1 MRIRSKM
8 FLLATCAMGF
18 MAAIGTIYFI
28 SKEASSKIESER
40 RILLGLN
47 DSVKDLI
54 AAINLLPSGQ
64 IEFSEARFKAK
75 VAAADAAFDS
85 VERFKYLPRV
95 NASLK
100 DAVDIIRNL
109 RALAS
114 DDIVSLTSSFAAL
127 KADALKYFL
136 STRETTLRQ
145 FYTDEY
151 ARKKYDLTDVYK
163 RLDDFDTL
171 SAGLTDTLFTSSDVI
186 AEKNLLI
193 DKVIAS
199 EGARSLLVTA
209 GIGSALVAM
218 ALFVAFMMSRSL
230 AKPIVSI
237 ERTITSLG
245 KGDLRERAT
254 VSTGDELGQLGE
266 NLNCFLDS
274 LAASIGEI
282 QAVSRENDELKR
294 ALVQSLSGA
303 SSSAVEIDANA
314 ASIKRQVEGLD
325 SRIAGA
331 DEALGGMSRGLA
343 KYAERISDQDRMISS
358 SSSSMED
365 VLGSM
370 ESIGMIA
377 EGDRTAAEKLVAAA
391 ADGRVVFGDTFESLS
406 GIAKSVEDINEMS
419 LVIRQIASR
428 TNLLAMNAAIEAAH
442 AGESGKGF
450 AVVADEIRK
459 LANAASESSKTISD
473 TIRSV
478 GERMTKAAGAR
489 DKASST
495 FEAMDAQIISVTS
508 SASKIDGLLGGIREK
523 TGAMLSSM
531 RELRETS
538 ARTAEG
544 SAGIQAAA
552 DSVGG
557 AVTESARVSQE
568 VRANIAEIVSGL
580 GEISS
585 SIQDVSGLAG
595 KLGDAS
601 ARLDSAINAF
611 RIGVDAGCA

>member
-193 DKVIAS
+193 NKVIAS

-314 ASIKRQVEGLD
+314 ASIKRQVEGLN

-568 VRANIAEIVSGL
+568 VRARCSPK
-580 GEISS
+580 SS
-585 SIQDVSGLAG
+585 PG
-595 KLGDAS
+595 S
-601 ARLDSAINAF
+601 ARFPLRSRTSRDSPASSATRAPGWI
-611 RIGVDAGCA
+611 RR